1 MQANNNKL
9 KRQFSTEKRNVGNM
23 NLSNATNRL
32 KCIYMNARSIVNK
45 LSELELCIEDEKP
58 DILGITETWLHS
70 GVTDS
75 ELNFDGYTLFRND
88 RNDPEKS
95 RGGGVLF
102 YVKNELNPTIIAEL
116 KCDKIETLFCNVQ
129 CKEGTTMLGICYR
142 PPDTCASIDEN
153 FYNLLNCIDSKY
165 LVLMGDFNYS
175 GLNWLSDSTVDR
187 SHPFVECL
195 DNNYLSQL
203 VDKPSRGSNYLDLVI
218 ASDTSTIEDLALSEP
233 FDTSDHQMITFYIIG
248 SINHKTKGVK
258 IYNYFKAD
266 YDKIRKD
273 IKDLRWGELTMH
285 QDVNCIWNKLKSDIL
300 DVRDKSIGVKGKTRN
315 KCKWANKRVQR
326 FRRRKKEAW
335 IKYQKSNK
343 STELY
348 EEYKKKLNMSV
359 KENKK
364 AREEFE
370 QRLADNIKVDC
381 KSFYSYVNSKSRS
394 SNKIGP
400 LKDANRK
407 LIAGNKETAD
417 FLNNYFSNVFTEEDL
432 VQIPTPV
439 NNFDCNINEALM
451 NIEITESDVLA
462 KLSKINVGKSI
473 GSDEVHGKFI
483 YEIRHEL
490 AKPLAHLF
498 NLSVKT
504 GIVPQ
509 DWRDANVIPLFKK
522 GSRGDAQNYRPVSL
536 LSIVGKLLESFVKE
550 HLVGHLEKYNLIKD
564 SQHGFYSGRSC
575 LTNLLEFF
583 ENATNDLDQNKAVDL
598 IYLDFCKAFDKVPHC
613 RLAKKLEANGVR
625 GGLLEWIKAWLSQRR
640 QRVSIEGEFSEWAKV
655 TSGVPQG
662 SVLGPI
668 LFLVYINDLDTGIVS
683 RLGKFADDSKL
694 LKSIENNADVEVL
707 REDLQKLELWAKT
720 WQMEFNTE
728 KCSVMHL
735 GNHNECA
742 NYSLFNKP
750 LMVSEKERDLGVIVD
765 NKLKFSEQCDAAV
778 SKANSALG
786 MIKRNVVSRNHKT
799 ITKFYKALVR
809 PKLEYCVQAWRPY
822 LRKDID
828 KIERVQRR
836 ATKLIAECRNLPY
849 EDRLKYT
856 GLTTLEARRDR
867 GDMIEVF
874 KLMKGITKVDSNKL
888 FHVNSNSRT
897 RGHSYKLDKSRP
909 RLDIRKN
916 YFSHRIVNKW
926 NTLPTYVIESD
937 SVNAFKN
944 RYDKTTNK

>member
-1 MQANNNKL
+1 M
-9 KRQFSTEKRNVGNM
+9 
-23 NLSNATNRL
+23 
-32 KCIYMNARSIVNK
+32 
-45 LSELELCIEDEKP
+45 
-58 DILGITETWLHS
+58 
-70 GVTDS
+70 
-75 ELNFDGYTLFRND
+75 
-88 RNDPEKS
+88 
-95 RGGGVLF
+95 
-102 YVKNELNPTIIAEL
+102 
-116 KCDKIETLFCNVQ
+116 
-129 CKEGTTMLGICYR
+129 
-142 PPDTCASIDEN
+142 
-153 FYNLLNCIDSKY
+153 
-165 LVLMGDFNYS
+165 
-175 GLNWLSDSTVDR
+175 
-187 SHPFVECL
+187 
-195 DNNYLSQL
+195 
-203 VDKPSRGSNYLDLVI
+203 
-218 ASDTSTIEDLALSEP
+218 
-233 FDTSDHQMITFYIIG
+233 
-248 SINHKTKGVK
+248 
-258 IYNYFKAD
+258 
-266 YDKIRKD
+266 
-273 IKDLRWGELTMH
+273 
-285 QDVNCIWNKLKSDIL
+285 
-300 DVRDKSIGVKGKTRN
+300 
-315 KCKWANKRVQR
+315 
-326 FRRRKKEAW
+326 
-335 IKYQKSNK
+335 
-343 STELY
+343 
-348 EEYKKKLNMSV
+348 
-359 KENKK
+359 
-364 AREEFE
+364 
-370 QRLADNIKVDC
+370 
-381 KSFYSYVNSKSRS
+381 
-394 SNKIGP
+394 
-400 LKDANRK
+400 
-407 LIAGNKETAD
+407 
-417 FLNNYFSNVFTEEDL
+417 
-432 VQIPTPV
+432 
-439 NNFDCNINEALM
+439 
-451 NIEITESDVLA
+451 
-462 KLSKINVGKSI
+462 
-473 GSDEVHGKFI
+473 
-483 YEIRHEL
+483 
-490 AKPLAHLF
+490 
-498 NLSVKT
+498 
-504 GIVPQ
+504 
-509 DWRDANVIPLFKK
+509 
-522 GSRGDAQNYRPVSL
+522 
-536 LSIVGKLLESFVKE
+536 
-550 HLVGHLEKYNLIKD
+550 
-564 SQHGFYSGRSC
+564 
-575 LTNLLEFF
+575 
-583 ENATNDLDQNKAVDL
+583 
-598 IYLDFCKAFDKVPHC
+598 
-613 RLAKKLEANGVR
+613 
-625 GGLLEWIKAWLSQRR
+625 
-640 QRVSIEGEFSEWAKV
+640 